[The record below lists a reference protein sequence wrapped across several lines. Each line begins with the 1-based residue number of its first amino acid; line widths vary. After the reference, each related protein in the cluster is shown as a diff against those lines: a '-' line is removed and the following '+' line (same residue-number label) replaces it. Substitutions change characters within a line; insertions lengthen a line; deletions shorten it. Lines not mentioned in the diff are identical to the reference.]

1 MDKINTTIQ
10 TNLTEIKIDINKIEP
25 NIMKHLINIET
36 VFTDIFDTN
45 NQLMTKLKE
54 NKPSILTISKKCN
67 IARQTI
73 YNNPLL
79 KDYIELRLKQF
90 NLLNVINTQNINLS
104 QRVTELEEMVIKMQA
119 RDVNEQLLK
128 NKVSSLE
135 DELKILKKQNLELLH
150 RYKNAT
156 SSQNS
161 VKNNEDVIVNFPKQ
175 Q

>member
-104 QRVTELEEMVIKMQA
+104 QRVAELEEMLIKMQA

-135 DELKILKKQNLELLH
+135 DELNILKKQNLELLH

-161 VKNNEDVIVNFPKQ
+161 VKNNEDIIVNFPKQ